1 MSEIQEKKMYLI
13 DGYDQIHFEF
23 RMILE
28 KDKIHFW
35 LKEDK
40 IYTPFTFEQSF
51 TYDQFVENH
60 QIFKACDD
68 LKEIHKHLINLYNKN
83 RVGLVAAA
91 ESSVRLLTFKVGFI
105 SNQEESTNDFTLE
118 LKMTENKD
126 DDLLKL
132 YKIQK
137 DQIAALR
144 KVLKLLNDEQLPK
157 EMPFYKAIKEEID
170 KSESRADYK

>member
-1 MSEIQEKKMYLI
+1 MSEIDVREMHLI
-13 DGYDQIHFEF
+13 DLDDDIQY
-23 RMILE
+23 ILKMFLE
-28 KDKIHFW
+28 EDKIHFW

-144 KVLKLLNDEQLPK
+144 NVFKLIKDAEMSK
-157 EMPFYKAIKEEID
+157 ELPFYKAIMDEIA
-170 KSESRADYK
+170 KCESKVDYE